1 MSNVADF
8 NVTNEDVKHL
18 CDFMGIDA
26 VRHGKN
32 SFSWSDGVHYMTH
45 EDDYHKCMSNIWRYV
60 GTRKVKDWNWLMSI
74 VDKIESIGYIFGI
87 SGRSCMIV
95 GRNSD
100 THVFNVSKYGDNK
113 MSSVYECCTSFVKW
127 YNANVK

>member
-1 MSNVADF
+1 MSNVSVVENNRLLAEF
-8 NVTNEDVKHL
+8 IEMQSTNIGWFDSESVLRLVYTSDNTFDELLFH
-18 CDFMGIDA
+18 
-26 VRHGKN
+26 
-32 SFSWSDGVHYMTH
+32 SSWD
-45 EDDYHKCMSNIWRYV
+45 
-60 GTRKVKDWNWLMSI
+60 WLMSV

-113 MSSVYECCTSFVKW
+113 MSSIYECCTSFVKW